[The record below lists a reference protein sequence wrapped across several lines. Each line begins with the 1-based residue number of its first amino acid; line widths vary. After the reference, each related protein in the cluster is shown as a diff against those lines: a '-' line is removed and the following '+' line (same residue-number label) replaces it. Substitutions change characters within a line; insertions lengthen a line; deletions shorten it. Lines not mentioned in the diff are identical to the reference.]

1 MIRYNLLERHHSDVK
16 SAS

>member
-16 SAS
+16 STS